1 MTYPLNPF
9 KRRTLDD
16 GLRLKTITSFEYM
29 GTPAEPPVKTSM
41 EHKAME
47 QDKAELAAVCEGFR
61 TLVWFLLMHVHPAP
75 M

>member
-1 MTYPLNPF
+1 
-9 KRRTLDD
+9 
-16 GLRLKTITSFEYM
+16 M
-29 GTPAEPPVKTSM
+29 GIPAKPPIKTSM

-47 QDKAELAAVCEGFR
+47 HDKAELAAVCEGFR